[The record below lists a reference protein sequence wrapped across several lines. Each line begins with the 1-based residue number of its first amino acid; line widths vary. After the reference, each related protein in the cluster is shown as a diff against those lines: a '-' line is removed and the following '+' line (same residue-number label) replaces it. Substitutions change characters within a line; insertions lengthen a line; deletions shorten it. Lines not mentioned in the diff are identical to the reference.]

1 MRLDELA
8 LVILAACGGGDQ
20 RTPAANGQP
29 AKAPPSGA
37 GLAGVK
43 QTEGALGYVELIYA
57 SANELP
63 YAELKNAAAVRCT
76 LTRVG
81 HPGCGRGAVRAE
93 HRFSGVHTNAPGQN
107 SYPISSFSWLLIRP
121 TMTDSARAKA
131 LTGFLEW
138 MITPEAQDMAA
149 QLVYAPL
156 PKQVITLVE
165 ERIAQLGI
173 AH

>member
-1 MRLDELA
+1 VRLDELA

-63 YAELKNAAAVRCT
+63 YAELKNAAGQFVVPSLESVTQAAGGAQFAPNTDFRVSIP
-76 LTRVG
+76 TRRG
-81 HPGCGRGAVRAE
+81 RIPIRSPPSAGCSSGR
-93 HRFSGVHTNAPGQN
+93 Q
-107 SYPISSFSWLLIRP
+107 
-121 TMTDSARAKA
+121 
-131 LTGFLEW
+131 
-138 MITPEAQDMAA
+138 
-149 QLVYAPL
+149 
-156 PKQVITLVE
+156 
-165 ERIAQLGI
+165 
-173 AH
+173 